1 MEISHNYLDIA
12 GCADLMGSGLAEF
25 YFVAGYFLDIQL
37 DEALAHWRSRQATR
51 PKLT

>member
-12 GCADLMGSGLAEF
+12 GRADLMGSGLAEF
-25 YFVAGYFLDIQL
+25 YFVVGYFLDIR

-51 PKLT
+51 PMLT